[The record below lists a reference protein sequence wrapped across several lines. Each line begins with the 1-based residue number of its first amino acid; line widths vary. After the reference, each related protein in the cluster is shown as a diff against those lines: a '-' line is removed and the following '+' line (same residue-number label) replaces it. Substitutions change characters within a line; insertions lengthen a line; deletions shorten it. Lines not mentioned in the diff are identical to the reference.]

1 MRRVALLLLAL
12 SLPAAAMPGDVTAY
26 VDRRAQCFHWAG
38 EEPYDEA
45 RSSQIAGAIKK
56 LRCSAL
62 SYDDKALRHRYR
74 HSPAALKALRK
85 AAADYPL

>member
-1 MRRVALLLLAL
+1 MKRLAFLLLVLP
-12 SLPAAAMPGDVTAY
+12 LPAAAMPADVGAY

-62 SYDDKALRHRYR
+62 PYDDKTLRHRYR
-74 HSPAALKALRK
+74 RSPAALKALRK